1 MATTSSQGEMEIFQ
15 TCGKQDRVS
24 NKFSWKQIINT
35 TSQYTF
41 LRETCRM
48 SLLRKEKQASKYEKY
63 GKFALSAENKLVTF
77 LPAARVHVVTSLNG
91 TNC

>member
-48 SLLRKEKQASKYEKY
+48 SLLRKEKQASKNEKY
-63 GKFALSAENKLVTF
+63 GKNPFEWAILEIFAIKTF
-77 LPAARVHVVTSLNG
+77 FCRAT
-91 TNC
+91 

>member
-48 SLLRKEKQASKYEKY
+48 SLLRKEKQASKNEKY
-63 GKFALSAENKLVTF
+63 GRKICALCGKLIGNFPSCRTR
-77 LPAARVHVVTSLNG
+77 ARSHITERN
-91 TNC
+91 

>member
-1 MATTSSQGEMEIFQ
+1 MATTSSQGEMEILQ

-48 SLLRKEKQASKYEKY
+48 SLRKEKQASKYEKY
-63 GKFALSAENKLVTF
+63 GKFAHSAENKLVTF

>member
-41 LRETCRM
+41 LRETCECHFFAKKNRPLKM
-48 SLLRKEKQASKYEKY
+48 KSMENLRSLRKTYW
-63 GKFALSAENKLVTF
+63 
-77 LPAARVHVVTSLNG
+77 
-91 TNC
+91 